1 MTDSKLGRRRLL
13 GLTGAALLG
22 GLAGC
27 NTQTQVQ
34 SDTQTTSTSMSDDL
48 SAETTLR
55 EQDEA
60 DTATNPYGEV
70 YHDTIDSVVLV
81 QPEGP
86 RARGQGT
93 GFLYNTTHVITNAH
107 VTGEA
112 TTADIR
118 FSQGEWRTGSIV
130 GTDPHSDLA
139 AIAVDSPPESA
150 SPIPFIDGPATIG
163 QRVVAIGNPFN
174 LSGTVTSGIVSGVN
188 RSIPAPTGFTIP
200 DAIQTDAAVNPGNS
214 GGPLMSLDGQVVAVI
229 NSGGGDNIA
238 FGISAALTQRVIP
251 RLIETGDFDHSY
263 IGVRFESVTPEI
275 ARANGLETPR
285 GLLIVDV
292 IDGAP
297 ADGVLQPSDRQQ
309 IVDGTRVQVGGDIIL
324 GVGGQRILT
333 TEDLGSYLALQ
344 TKPGDELPITVL
356 RNGRRRTVT
365 IELGQRPEQ

>member
-13 GLTGAALLG
+13 TLTGAALLG

-27 NTQTQVQ
+27 NTQTQTQ
-34 SDTQTTSTSMSDDL
+34 SDTQATSTSMSSDL
-48 SAETTLR
+48 SADTNLR
-55 EQDEA
+55 DQDTA

-70 YHDTIDSVVLV
+70 YNETIDSVVLV
-81 QPEGP
+81 RPEGP
-86 RARGQGT
+86 RTRGQGT
-93 GFLYNTTHVITNAH
+93 GFLYNDNHVITNAH
-107 VTGEA
+107 VVGEA
-112 TTADIR
+112 TTADVR
-118 FSQGEWRTGSIV
+118 FSQGEWRTGSVV
-130 GTDPHSDLA
+130 GSDPHSDLA
-139 AIAVDSPPESA
+139 AIAVDSPPESV
-150 SPIPFIDGPATIG
+150 SPIPFIDTPATIG
-163 QRVVAIGNPFN
+163 QEVVAIGNPFD

-251 RLIETGDFDHSY
+251 RLIEVGDFDHSY

-285 GLLIVDV
+285 GLHIVDV

-297 ADGVLQPSDRQQ
+297 ADGTLQPSDGQQ
-309 IVDGTRVQVGGDIIL
+309 MVDGTQVRVGGDIII
-324 GVGGQRILT
+324 GIGGQRILT
-333 TEDLGSYLALQ
+333 TEDLSSYLSLE
-344 TKPGDELPITVL
+344 TDPGDQVPITIL
-356 RNGRRRTVT
+356 RNGRRRTLT
-365 IELGQRPEQ
+365 IQLGKRPEQ

>member
-1 MTDSKLGRRRLL
+1 MTDSKIGRRRLL
-13 GLTGAALLG
+13 GLTGAAVLG

-27 NTQTQVQ
+27 NTQTQSQ
-34 SDTQTTSTSMSDDL
+34 SNTQTGSTSMSGDL
-48 SAETTLR
+48 SAETNLR
-55 EQDEA
+55 EQDTA

-70 YHDTIDSVVLV
+70 YRDTIDSVVLV

-93 GFLYNTTHVITNAH
+93 GFLYDSNHVITNAH

-118 FSQGEWRTGSIV
+118 FSQGEWRTGSVV

-139 AIAVDSPPESA
+139 AIAIDSPPESV
-150 SPIPFIDGPATIG
+150 SPIPFIPGPATIG

-229 NSGGGDNIA
+229 NSGGGDNYCIRHLS
-238 FGISAALTQRVIP
+238 SAHT
-251 RLIETGDFDHSY
+251 TSY
-263 IGVRFESVTPEI
+263 SSV
-275 ARANGLETPR
+275 N
-285 GLLIVDV
+285 
-292 IDGAP
+292 
-297 ADGVLQPSDRQQ
+297 
-309 IVDGTRVQVGGDIIL
+309 
-324 GVGGQRILT
+324 
-333 TEDLGSYLALQ
+333 
-344 TKPGDELPITVL
+344 
-356 RNGRRRTVT
+356 RNW
-365 IELGQRPEQ
+365 